1 MKLTFAFIGV
11 ALFMEMDKLK
21 PKQSAFI
28 TRVGGDGALRHHLLD
43 MGLTPGTE
51 ITLQKIAPMGD
62 PIQIEVRGYELTL
75 RLDEAKKIEIENI
88 HERKVVADSKP
99 QRHKSIPHPR
109 VGELGEANDYHIHD
123 ESKALPKDSK
133 LTFALAGNQ
142 NCGKTTLFNQLTG
155 ANQHVGNF
163 PGVTVDRKDGTIKNH
178 PEATVTDLP
187 GIYSLSPYSS
197 EEIVTR
203 DFLIKDKPSGI
214 INIVD
219 ASNLE
224 RNLCLTM
231 QLMELG
237 IPMVLALNMMDEVRE
252 NGGSIRVNELEQILG
267 IPVIPISAVKN
278 EGIDELVS
286 HALHVAR
293 FMEKPGRIDFCTD
306 SVDKKDPVGAVHRC
320 IHAVVHMIEPE
331 AKQSGLPLR
340 FAATKL
346 IENDVPIEKLL
357 NLTDDKKQA
366 FEHIVSV
373 MEDETGLD
381 REAAISNMRFSF
393 IEKMCQKTVVRPHE
407 SKEHKRSMK
416 IDRLLTGRYTAIPC
430 FIAIMALIFVMT
442 FNLVGAWLSDLMSL
456 GVDSVISL
464 IDNALTAVQINPVVH
479 SLVVD
484 GICNGVGSVISFLP
498 TIVTL
503 FFFLSILEDT
513 GYMARVAFV
522 MDKLLRKIGLS
533 GRSFVPML
541 IGFGCS
547 VPAIMSTRTLSSER
561 DRKMTI
567 LLTPFM
573 SCSAKLPIYTLIIS
587 VFFPRQ
593 YQALVMVGLYIFGII
608 CAIIY
613 ALILKSTKFKGE
625 PVPFVMELP
634 NYRLPSA
641 KSVVHLIWEK
651 AKGFIEKAFTIIFV
665 ASIIIWFL
673 QTFDARF
680 NVAESPEQSLLAMI
694 GSLVAPIF
702 APLGFGDWRVS
713 TALITGF
720 TAKESVVSTLTVLMG
735 GNAELVSTLFTPF
748 TAAVF
753 LIFTLLYTPCVAAI
767 ATVKREMG
775 GTKAAVATVIIQC
788 AIAWCVAFL
797 IHAVGLAFGLA

>member
-1 MKLTFAFIGV
+1 
-11 ALFMEMDKLK
+11 MEMDKLK

-28 TRVGGDGALRHHLLD
+28 TMVGGDGALRHHLLD

-366 FEHIVSV
+366 FEQIVSV

-735 GNAELVSTLFTPF
+735 GDAELVSTLFTPF

-753 LIFTLLYTPCVAAI
+753 LVFTLLYTPCVAAI